1 MAGPRHPPELIR
13 AMAEQMKLLIRDFV
27 TAVTTHQLALN
38 VNAADATDRVYGALY
53 IQALEDMPGEY
64 SSICG
69 DLMKERPAALYA
81 PSFTRLVIQR
91 TRTFLARVVTLVD
104 GYDEGSGDGGDEFES
119 SSAMAARL
127 FPSV

>member
-38 VNAADATDRVYGALY
+38 VNAADATDVSIARVRVYIRLLTLPLWYTQRVYGALY

-91 TRTFLARVVTLVD
+91 TVSVAL
-104 GYDEGSGDGGDEFES
+104 EFQ
-119 SSAMAARL
+119 
-127 FPSV
+127 